1 MFTIFGNSLA
11 TEKFVKGSSEPLATQ
26 VTDHEDECEEVDASP
41 AHTTTT
47 PEDSSTT
54 DSAPKPKKAKT
65 SHSEEEGGLIG
76 TFKGVSEMLA
86 DAIIKS
92 ATAAS
97 DVPTDLYTTLQ
108 SLLSFDE
115 SYVDDYFNYFV
126 VNPSKARAF
135 MQLPFDR
142 KLSRF
147 ANFISEQEKK

>member
-11 TEKFVKGSSEPLATQ
+11 TGKFVKGSSEPLATQ
-26 VTDHEDECEEVDASP
+26 VTDHVDECEEVDASP
-41 AHTTTT
+41 THTTTT
-47 PEDSSTT
+47 PEDSSAT

-92 ATAAS
+92 ATATS
-97 DVPTDLYTTLQ
+97 DVPTDLYITLQ

-115 SYVDDYFNYFV
+115 SHVDDYFDYFME
-126 VNPSKARAF
+126 NPSKARAF

-147 ANFISEQEKK
+147 ANFISGQEK